1 MGGFDPRQPRE
12 GSKMEQTAS
21 PVPER
26 ILDNVDRVILGKRGV
41 ARLLLAS
48 LLSGGHTLLDDV
60 PGTGKTMVARTFA
73 TSMSCS
79 FKRIQFTPDLLPS
92 DIIGVNIYNQKTSE
106 FEFKPGPI
114 FASVVLADEIN
125 RASPKVQSSL
135 LECMEEG
142 QVTIDGVLHT
152 LPEVFFVVAT
162 ENPVEQEGT
171 YALPESQKDRFMV
184 RVKMGYPSPSQER
197 EMLDLHR
204 SGHPIQSITSV
215 AGSEEILSLR
225 EGMASVRMDET
236 VKRYIVDLVTA
247 TRESRDIILGGSPRA
262 TLALF
267 KMSRAMAFLSGRSYV
282 LPDDVKDLAVPVLA
296 HRMLVDPVAQMNGL
310 STEDVVDSLLEKV
323 PVPIPEG

>member
-1 MGGFDPRQPRE
+1 MERE
-12 GSKMEQTAS
+12 MATISEG
-21 PVPER
+21 
-26 ILDNVDRVILGKRGV
+26 ILDNIDRVILGKRKV

-48 LLSGGHTLLDDV
+48 LLSGGHALLDDV
-60 PGTGKTMVARTFA
+60 PGTGKTMMARTFA
-73 TSMSCS
+73 RSMSCS

-135 LECMEEG
+135 LESMEEG
-142 QVTIDGVLHT
+142 QVTIDGIAHKM
-152 LPEVFFVVAT
+152 PEIFFVVAT

-171 YALPESQKDRFMV
+171 YALPESQKDRFMI
-184 RVKMGYPSPSQER
+184 RLKMGYPTPTQEKS
-197 EMLDLHR
+197 MIDLHWT
-204 SGHPIQSITSV
+204 GHPIQQVPYV
-215 AGSEEILSLR
+215 ATPEDIDKLRKGLSKIFI
-225 EGMASVRMDET
+225 EDTVRQ
-236 VKRYIVDLVTA
+236 YIVDLVTA
-247 TRESRDIILGGSPRA
+247 TRESRDIALGGSPRA

-267 KMSRAMAFLSGRSYV
+267 KMSRAMAALSGRKFV

-296 HRMLVDPVAQMNGL
+296 HRILIDPVAQMNGL
-310 STEDVVDSLLEKV
+310 TPESVIEDLLEKV